1 MKKMK
6 RMLSLAVAV
15 AIGCVCL
22 AQADTVE
29 DAKNRR
35 KERREQV
42 EQLIQAGKAEEGSAG
57 YLVAKSGADVE
68 GAKLIQAENA
78 DRTIGYAV
86 IAKANGKTVEEVGK
100 QAAAILKAHATKEK

>member
-15 AIGCVCL
+15 AIGFVCL

-35 KERREQV
+35 KERRDQV
-42 EQLIQAGKAEEGSAG
+42 EQLLKAGKAEEGADG
-57 YLVAKSGADVE
+57 YLAVKAGAAE
-68 GAKLIQAENA
+68 EANTLIKAENA
-78 DRTIGYAV
+78 DRLIGYAV